1 MREGV
6 NKLREQIARV
16 LKLDEKNMTR
26 TWRKMLKTVLAESES
41 MIRKELS
48 KRKEGGQKF
57 LVDYL
62 DKTGLKKTKHQ

>member
-41 MIRKELS
+41 MMRKELS
-48 KRKEGGQKF
+48 KRKKGGQKF

-62 DKTGLKKTKHQ
+62 DTTGLIKDKHK